1 MNVWLEPRMMKF
13 DDKEGLSE
21 EFDCYQL
28 IQKYIPRSEL
38 LVPHEAVA
46 LVTRAV
52 SCLLLKGSSR
62 ISTRSRLKL
71 KQTASYDYPLRTA
84 AKWALS

>member
-1 MNVWLEPRMMKF
+1 VEQKTGGFSGSIIVLVKAFDENGQELDPRMMKF

-38 LVPHEAVA
+38 LVPYE
-46 LVTRAV
+46 
-52 SCLLLKGSSR
+52 
-62 ISTRSRLKL
+62 RLYL
-71 KQTASYDYPLRTA
+71 
-84 AKWALS
+84 